1 MKLSQQ
7 VRRIDFIET
16 AGELGA
22 LLLEARLVKELVP
35 IHNRQL
41 RQTRDLFAIRLK
53 PGRDGTSQAVVIQRN
68 PFNDGLTYVNQCAIP
83 NQGEPSCR
91 LRLVVPDRINRAK
104 TLANPFDYT
113 PREFRAYGSLSPCQA
128 IEKGL
133 EKDAQLEDADA
144 AKVVK
149 SQIKQLKDA
158 MADFEKAGR
167 DDLASQNKKE
177 IGFLSEYLPEEMGE
191 DELRKIVKQK
201 INEFG
206 EPTAQDFGKVLG
218 AVMKEVG
225 DRADGAMVKRL
236 VQELLAS

>member
-1 MKLSQQ
+1 MSLQSKINQDIIEALKAKDEEKLS
-7 VRRIDFIET
+7 T
-16 AGELGA
+16 
-22 LLLEARLVKELVP
+22 
-35 IHNRQL
+35 
-41 RQTRDLFAIRLK
+41 
-53 PGRDGTSQAVVIQRN
+53 
-68 PFNDGLTYVNQCAIP
+68 
-83 NQGEPSCR
+83 
-91 LRLVVPDRINRAK
+91 LRL
-104 TLANPFDYT
+104 
-113 PREFRAYGSLSPCQA
+113 LSAAMKNLA

-133 EKDAQLEDADA
+133 EKDAELEDADA

-206 EPTAQDFGKVLG
+206 EPTAQDFGKVMG

>member
-1 MKLSQQ
+1 MQSKINQDIIEALKAKDEEKLS
-7 VRRIDFIET
+7 T
-16 AGELGA
+16 
-22 LLLEARLVKELVP
+22 
-35 IHNRQL
+35 
-41 RQTRDLFAIRLK
+41 
-53 PGRDGTSQAVVIQRN
+53 
-68 PFNDGLTYVNQCAIP
+68 
-83 NQGEPSCR
+83 
-91 LRLVVPDRINRAK
+91 LRL
-104 TLANPFDYT
+104 
-113 PREFRAYGSLSPCQA
+113 LSAAMKNLA

-133 EKDAQLEDADA
+133 EKDAELEDADA

-206 EPTAQDFGKVLG
+206 EPTAQDFGKVMG